1 MHKVSVEVGHMQ
13 VFLKRLEVS
22 YAGRAWF
29 VLIVALILL
38 MCSSS
43 ILAQPPLPEKMNAA
57 GWQVDFAEAALA
69 PYKTIF
75 LFHHASSATCRKD
88 GSCTARQAEF
98 AVPIAVAI
106 PVGGK

>member
-1 MHKVSVEVGHMQ
+1 MQ

-69 PYKTIF
+69 QYKTIF